1 MSMNVY
7 VIQLVM
13 YLREVC
19 VIGSV
24 GFTHILATSTGKIV
38 KPCHVGNASNRVSV
52 GT

>member
-1 MSMNVY
+1 MSMTVY
-7 VIQLVM
+7 ITQLVM

-24 GFTHILATSTGKIV
+24 GFTHILARSTGKIV
-38 KPCHVGNASNRVSV
+38 KPCHVGNASNRVGI